1 MSRKTLIY
9 SLPMI
14 YADVGM
20 DTISTERSVFN

>member
-14 YADVGM
+14 YVDVDM
-20 DTISTERSVFN
+20 DAISTERGVFN